1 MMIESNPCFL
11 NLAIEVSNKI
21 NTQKVQVQK
30 IELFLCKNMIKKYLH
45 LYQLPIQYT
54 ISATDISVDDKC

>member
-45 LYQLPIQYT
+45 LYQLPI
-54 ISATDISVDDKC
+54 